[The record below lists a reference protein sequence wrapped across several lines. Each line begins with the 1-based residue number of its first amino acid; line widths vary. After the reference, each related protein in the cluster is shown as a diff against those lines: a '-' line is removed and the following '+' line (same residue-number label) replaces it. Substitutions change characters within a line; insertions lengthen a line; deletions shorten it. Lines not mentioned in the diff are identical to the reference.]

1 MGSTTI
7 QSAVA
12 TLRLKYRKSS
22 TKKGGRQPKL
32 WDIFAPHRNIFDCY
46 KNILSG
52 LDLLT
57 MWAFTTESLIC
68 STIVKDLWIKKGKK
82 TPPLTIVLRVQKFF
96 DQPLCCSLFLLNC
109 PTVLSFYDA
118 KPRPGLPS
126 TSLKQHQHLNQC
138 PLLNTLDHCRRP
150 SGRIFGPRLPLFDH
164 HRHCSIF
171 PLQLHPTFLSAFNW
185 VMIINW
191 GCLKKTKK
199 GQLTEKP
206 FFCLNGQIIRS
217 SDCGSSNFIFIVQ
230 SVCTVSVAICR
241 AWLTT
246 RLWMSGNKNTQETS
260 NNKNINVDKMDATDQ
275 CCNSKVVNSAFCVK
289 KNDESVC

>member
-1 MGSTTI
+1 MVSTTI
-7 QSAVA
+7 QSAMA
-12 TLRLKYRKSS
+12 TLPWNYRRS
-22 TKKGGRQPKL
+22 TT
-32 WDIFAPHRNIFDCY
+32 
-46 KNILSG
+46 KNG
-52 LDLLT
+52 MDNNPNCETYLT
-57 MWAFTTESLIC
+57 ATKTFHLALTFWQCELVPV
-68 STIVKDLWIKKGKK
+68 VKDLWIKKGKK

-199 GQLTEKP
+199 GQLT
-206 FFCLNGQIIRS
+206 
-217 SDCGSSNFIFIVQ
+217 D
-230 SVCTVSVAICR
+230 
-241 AWLTT
+241 
-246 RLWMSGNKNTQETS
+246 
-260 NNKNINVDKMDATDQ
+260 
-275 CCNSKVVNSAFCVK
+275 
-289 KNDESVC
+289 